1 MNGKGIHITSRVM
14 GGILLILCAGAIALR
29 SDAVQ
34 RRLARAVESKVESIF
49 ESADVSL
56 SSIRITTYGAI
67 VLKDLA
73 IIDPTP
79 YRKDK
84 FSTGYTPVDTI
95 LFAKTISATLTLKG
109 LFRKEGVHI
118 GRLNVEN
125 GGFYLVSEPVEDSGR
140 STNFEALFPS
150 QPIDSDYV
158 AQPGPNLFDIRR
170 VNISDFRFRLVNF
183 SSEESI
189 YKGWGINFEDMDL
202 SANARAHSLKMAG
215 GKMYGVLDHLDAV
228 EKSGYRLTEVTGRTE
243 VGLGKAL
250 ITDAH
255 IVDDCSDIRLK
266 SFSMSFRNTLDFS
279 DYVNKV
285 VMDGE
290 FARSKV
296 AMASINWYSGNA
308 LRDNDLVA
316 DIYEGHVHGTT
327 NDILATGIKFTE
339 LHSGISTTATCRVS
353 NVVPN
358 VDDMFL
364 EGTVT
369 GLKAD
374 SRQLSLFLT
383 EWARR
388 NGKSVDLSKLVPG
401 LTLTADASCRGNINR
416 LGVAATIHN
425 GELGTLKYDGIVRN
439 TITEGKPIIVDCHIV
454 SGDLNSGL
462 IAKTD
467 KLNLLAAEGAFS
479 IIVNENNDIKLDSLQ
494 IHSLEA
500 IGYELHD
507 IAIQGDMTD
516 NTVSLKVNSADPA
529 LKTNLIGLIDLKP
542 FDGCRRYR
550 LAGNIDNIDFH
561 ALNFDKRGEISSLSA
576 NVYAN
581 FVKDSLFTLGDAF
594 IDSIKIVSDN
604 GIHDIG
610 NVNVRAHARD
620 GMQHFRLNSP
630 FADATYEGSGTVK
643 DLLDEI
649 QDLTL
654 RTHLPAI
661 QGIAAGEPQEN
672 HYEMDVNIHD
682 SRTLLTYLMP
692 KLYIADSTNVN
703 LSINNGVLQ
712 AGIQSD
718 RIAMGT
724 TFARKLA
731 IDIDN
736 LDNSLNA
743 FLTSSQFILGGMEV
757 TEPAFAAYADSNN
770 VDATFQFDNFNGSN
784 SKGEIFLDGEI
795 LRDEADS
802 LVIKARP
809 VNSHLRA
816 GKDLWEFGASE
827 IMMRGKDISIDS
839 LSIHNGLQEI
849 FLDGSL
855 SSVNKGSLS
864 LALNALDLSGL
875 SQFLPNKYRLD
886 GVADGRIVIN
896 SPTKS
901 QLGLFV
907 NLNADDLAF
916 GDSEIGNLKIT
927 SSWKDG
933 SDEIECRILN
943 DLQGRSTLRADG
955 TINAKDKS
963 IAARAAF
970 DDFPLEAATPF
981 LSQIFTSMGGS
992 IKGGVRIY
1000 GKPDD
1005 LHLSGRGVHLND
1017 ALIQVGVTN
1026 VTYLLDGPIDIN
1038 EDGIFL
1044 NGMSVRDRSGG
1055 SASLNGSLRHKN
1067 FKDISLDAALQI
1079 NNLEMISVPEEGNN
1093 GFYGNLR
1100 ANGSIGLSGPVSNI
1114 IVDADVATS
1123 GNGDIHVPLSG
1134 GLNSNVSNLL
1144 TFTEHEI
1151 VLDPYEQMLLEYQE
1165 SKEHKTTSDFIARGR
1180 LRITDGLKAFLEID
1194 KSAGHIMSVNGAG
1207 TIGLEIRPK
1216 KDIFNLNGDYIINSG
1231 NYHFVLPGL
1240 LEKDF
1245 NINEGSYLR
1254 LGGNLMESEI
1264 NIDAVHPVKTSL
1276 NTLVSGEDIGNTR
1289 RLVNCGLNISN
1300 NLKSPKITFSV
1311 DVPDLSPQV
1320 KSRIDGALNTEDK
1333 VQKQFAALLLMGTFI
1348 PDQAGIVNGYNMLYS
1363 NVSEIMS
1370 SQINNVLAKLNIP
1383 VDIGVGYQQ
1392 TDAGTNM
1399 FDVAVSTQLFNNRV
1413 VVNGSVGNRKDKN
1426 GTSYSNGD
1434 IVGDID
1440 VELKLDKAG
1449 RFRLNAFSHSA
1460 DDYTNFLDQLQR
1472 NGIGVSYQKE
1482 FNTAGEFFKT
1492 LFVPQRKQPQ
1502 EELTPQDNVIIRIEN
1517 EQQAIPDSLS
1527 VGR

>member
-34 RRLARAVESKVESIF
+34 RKLARTVENKIESIF
-49 ESADVSL
+49 ESAEVSL
-56 SSIRITTYGAI
+56 SSIRITAYGTI

-73 IIDPTP
+73 ITDPTP
-79 YRKDK
+79 YRRDK
-84 FSTGYTPVDTI
+84 FNKGYTPVDTI
-95 LFAKTISATLTLKG
+95 LFAETISATLTLKG
-109 LFRKEGVHI
+109 IFRKEGVHI

-125 GGFYLVSEPVEDSGR
+125 GGFNIVSEPAEDSGR
-140 STNFEALFPS
+140 SSNFETIFPS
-150 QPIDSDYV
+150 QPIDSNYV
-158 AQPGPNLFDIRR
+158 AQPGPNIFDIRR
-170 VNISDFRFRLVNF
+170 VNINGFRFRLVNF
-183 SSEESI
+183 SSKDSI

-202 SANARAHSLKMAG
+202 YANARAHGLRMTG

-250 ITDAH
+250 ISDAH
-255 IVDDCSDIRLK
+255 IVDDSSDIRLK
-266 SFSMSFRNTLDFS
+266 TFSMSFRNTLDFS

-290 FARSKV
+290 FARSKI
-296 AMASINWYSGNA
+296 AMSSINWFSGNS
-308 LRDNDLVA
+308 LGDNDLVA
-316 DIYEGHVHGTT
+316 DIYEGHAHGTT

-339 LHSGISTTATCRVS
+339 LHSGISTTVTCRIS
-353 NVVPN
+353 HVVPN
-358 VDDMFL
+358 VDDMYL

-369 GLKAD
+369 GLETD

-388 NGKSVDLSKLVPG
+388 NGKSVDLSKLIPG
-401 LTLTADASCRGNINR
+401 LTLTADASCKGNING
-416 LGVAATIHN
+416 LGVAATINN
-425 GELGTLKYDGIVRN
+425 GELGTLKYDGVVHN
-439 TITEGKPIIVDCHIV
+439 TISKDKQITVDCHIS

-467 KLNLLAAEGAFS
+467 KLKLLAAEGAFS
-479 IIVNENNDIKLDSLQ
+479 IIVNETNDIRLDSLH

-500 IGYELHD
+500 VGYELHD
-507 IAIQGDMTD
+507 IALQGDMTD
-516 NTVSLKVNSADPA
+516 NTVNLKINSADPA
-529 LKTNLIGLIDLKP
+529 LKTNLVGLIDLEP

-550 LAGNIDNIDFH
+550 LAGNIGNIDFH
-561 ALNFDKRGEISSLSA
+561 ALNFDRRDEISNLTA

-610 NVNVRAHARD
+610 NINVRAHTRD
-620 GMQHFRLNSP
+620 GMQHFRLSSP

-643 DLLDEI
+643 ELLDEI
-649 QDLTL
+649 QNLTL

-661 QGIAAGEPQEN
+661 QGIAAGEPQDN
-672 HYEMDVNIHD
+672 HYEMDVNLHD

-718 RIAMGT
+718 RLAMGT

-743 FLTSSQFILGGMEV
+743 FITSSQFILGGMEV

-770 VDATFQFDNFNGSN
+770 VNVTFQFDNFNGSN
-784 SKGEIFLDGEI
+784 SEGEIFLDGEI
-795 LRDEADS
+795 LRDESDS

-809 VNSHLRA
+809 VNSFLRA
-816 GKDLWEFGASE
+816 GKDLWKFGASE
-827 IMMRGKDISIDS
+827 IVMRGKDISIDN
-839 LSIHNGLQEI
+839 LSIHNGLQEMFI
-849 FLDGSL
+849 NGNL
-855 SSVNKGSLS
+855 SSVNDGS
-864 LALNALDLSGL
+864 LALEISELELSGL
-875 SQFLPNKYRLD
+875 SQFLPNKYELE
-886 GVADGRIVIN
+886 GITNGRVVIN
-896 SPTKS
+896 SPTKDR
-901 QLGLFV
+901 LGLFV
-907 NLNADDLAF
+907 NIDAEGLALGNSDIGDL
-916 GDSEIGNLKIT
+916 KVT

-933 SDEIECRILN
+933 SDVIECHILN
-943 DLQGRSTLRADG
+943 DLQGRSTLKADG
-955 TINAKDKS
+955 TINAKDRS
-963 IAARAAF
+963 IAARAVF
-970 DDFPLEAATPF
+970 DEFPLEAATPF
-981 LSQIFTSMGGS
+981 LSQIFTSMGGT
-992 IKGGVRIY
+992 IKGGVRAS
-1000 GKPDD
+1000 GKLDG
-1005 LHLSGRGVHLND
+1005 LHLSGRGIHLND

-1026 VTYLLDGPIDIN
+1026 VTYLLDGPVDIA

-1044 NGMSVRDRSGG
+1044 NGMSVRDMSGG
-1055 SASLNGSLRHKN
+1055 SAALNGSLRHKN
-1067 FKDISLDAALQI
+1067 FKDISLDASL
-1079 NNLEMISVPEEGNN
+1079 NLNDLEMISVPEEGNN

-1123 GNGDIHVPLSG
+1123 GNGDIHIPLSG
-1134 GLNSNVSNLL
+1134 GLNSNISNLL

-1165 SKEHKTTSDFIARGR
+1165 SKGRKAVSDFIARGR
-1180 LRITDGLKAFLEID
+1180 LRITDGLEAFLEID
-1194 KSAGHIMSVNGAG
+1194 KSAGHVMTVNGTG

-1216 KDIFNLNGDYIINSG
+1216 NDIFNLNGDYIINSG

-1311 DVPDLSPQV
+1311 DVPDLSPQI

-1392 TDAGTNM
+1392 TNAGTNM

-1413 VVNGSVGNRKDKN
+1413 VVNGSVGNRRDKN

-1492 LFVPQRKQPQ
+1492 LFVPQSKQSQ
-1502 EELTPQDNVIIRIEN
+1502 EELSPQDNVIIRIEN

-1527 VGR
+1527 AGR